1 MYEKSVRL
9 ALQVRSKLLNNGDLQ
24 DFTIAVA
31 IPERVNADTI
41 EITRGQG
48 VLDALKRTIK
58 WSIPDLPKGES
69 FMVSAQ
75 AQLWSNV
82 TNEDQLLLRFPVMLR
97 CSSQHD
103 QISSISLTAEEA
115 SGFPS
120 TITYNRRVSFRL
132 MHRLP

>member
-9 ALQVRSKLLNNGDLQ
+9 ALQVRSKLMNNGDLQ
-24 DFTIAVA
+24 NFTIAVA
-31 IPERVNADTI
+31 VPERINADTV
-41 EITRGQG
+41 EITRGLG
-48 VLDALKRTIK
+48 IWDALKRTIK

-82 TNEDQLLLRFPVMLR
+82 TNEDQLLLRFPVLLR

-103 QISSISLTAEEA
+103 QVSTISLTLEEA
-115 SGFPS
+115 SEIPS
-120 TITYNRRVSFRL
+120 TITYSQHVSFRL
-132 MHRLP
+132 LHRLP